1 MESECGG
8 GVSSMVGV
16 ADIQVVRDLDETAE
30 VDAFEVLQEVVKLTG
45 SATTSAA
52 MDAIGKLMPPKEGMT
67 KFAKQA
73 KVKATWCVGQIKNK
87 FN

>member
-1 MESECGG
+1 M
-8 GVSSMVGV
+8 
-16 ADIQVVRDLDETAE
+16 VRDLDETAGE
-30 VDAFEVLQEVVKLTG
+30 GDALEVLQEVVKLTG

-73 KVKATWCVGQIKNK
+73 KVKAT
-87 FN
+87 